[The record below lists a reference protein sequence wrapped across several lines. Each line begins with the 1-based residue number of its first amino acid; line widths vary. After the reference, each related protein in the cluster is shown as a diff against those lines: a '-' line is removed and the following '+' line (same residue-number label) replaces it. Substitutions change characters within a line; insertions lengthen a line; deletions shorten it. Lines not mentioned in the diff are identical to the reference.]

1 MPETLP
7 HTQKRIDDLFDRL
20 NDLSWHQIGY
30 PTNQIFDYSP
40 LYPLLQHSAN
50 NVGDPFHDSL
60 YRVNT
65 HEFER
70 EVITIFANLM
80 RHSPDETWGYVTSGG
95 TEGNMYGLYLAREMF
110 PDGVVYFSQDTHYSV
125 RKNLRVLN
133 YRNIMIRSLDNGE
146 IDYEDLR
153 ETIRINRHLPVVVM
167 ANIGTTMKGAVDDLD
182 KIREIF
188 DDLAIS
194 SSYIHVDAALSGIIL
209 PFVDDP
215 QPFGFDAGIDSIAI
229 SGHKMIGSPLPCG
242 VVLTKSDYVGRVA
255 RSIEYVGAMDTTL
268 SGSRNAV
275 TPLMLWYAFEQ
286 HGLEGFRGIVQESLD
301 VAQYAVEEFNANGI
315 AAWRN
320 KNSITVVIP
329 RPSDKVVNKWQMAP
343 YENVAHII
351 TVPNVTRDK
360 IDAAIADCIANP
372 RLTS

>member
-70 EVITIFANLM
+70 EVVTIFANLM

-194 SSYIHVDAALSGIIL
+194 SSYIHVDAALSGMIL

-215 QPFGFDAGIDSIAI
+215 QPFGFDAGIDSDRHQRTQDDRISPALRRGSDQERLRGTRRKIYRVCRRYGHHAI
-229 SGHKMIGSPLPCG
+229 
-242 VVLTKSDYVGRVA
+242 RFA
-255 RSIEYVGAMDTTL
+255 QRSHA
-268 SGSRNAV
+268 
-275 TPLMLWYAFEQ
+275 
-286 HGLEGFRGIVQESLD
+286 
-301 VAQYAVEEFNANGI
+301 
-315 AAWRN
+315 
-320 KNSITVVIP
+320 
-329 RPSDKVVNKWQMAP
+329 
-343 YENVAHII
+343 
-351 TVPNVTRDK
+351 
-360 IDAAIADCIANP
+360 IDALV
-372 RLTS
+372 RV